1 MLSKDRQPPI
11 TNTRVKEKML
21 ESAVTYF
28 HCLREIM
35 IDWKLICPVVRILIQ
50 HKVKLS
56 NDNSSDLWKLAK
68 IILEV
73 LQGNFITHAFKY
85 ERIDIVAQSYLDF
98 SNKI

>member
-35 IDWKLICPVVRILIQ
+35 ID
-50 HKVKLS
+50 
-56 NDNSSDLWKLAK
+56 
-68 IILEV
+68 
-73 LQGNFITHAFKY
+73 
-85 ERIDIVAQSYLDF
+85 
-98 SNKI
+98 